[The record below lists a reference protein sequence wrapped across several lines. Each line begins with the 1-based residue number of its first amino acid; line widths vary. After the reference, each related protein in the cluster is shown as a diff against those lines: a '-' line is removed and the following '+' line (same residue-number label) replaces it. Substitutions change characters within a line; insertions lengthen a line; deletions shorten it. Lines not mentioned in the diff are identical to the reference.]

1 MESEPSLSPD
11 RLQRCYQIARDALL
25 AERNAAGH
33 WEGELSSS
41 ALSTATAIMA
51 LEMVRRAQ
59 RVASPLSPFSGR
71 GAGGEG
77 QASPDSASGKLSEK
91 LAPHPQ
97 PLSPSGGEGGDAHV
111 FDMLIAHGLAWLTE
125 HQNPDGGWGD
135 TTKSFSNI
143 STTMLCHAVF
153 HATQTTSQASR
164 AASAPGPSETTVRGL
179 TPSGSPGIPDVIS
192 RAKSYIDRAGGVPAL
207 IARYGKDRTFSVP
220 ILTHCALAGLVDWR
234 EITPLPFELACLP
247 ANFYK
252 WVRLPVVSY
261 ALPALI
267 AIGQAR
273 HHFVKPWNPITR
285 WIRNAAIAKS
295 LRVLERIQPPNGG
308 FLEATPLTSFVTMC
322 LAGIG
327 LADHPVARRGI
338 EFIIQ
343 SVRPDG
349 SWPID
354 TNLATWV
361 TTLSINA
368 LGEDLPADAAP
379 PLLYWLLKQ
388 QYRDVHPYTNA
399 DPGGW
404 AWTDLPGGVPDA
416 DDTPGAIL
424 ALLKLERVECGRN
437 IENHDYF
444 LTGYSPPSGV
454 RWLFSIQNRD
464 GGWPTFCRGWGKL
477 PFDRSA
483 PDLTA
488 HVIRALRQKLLELT
502 RGLELSE
509 YYRQLWA
516 YAKEHQLRLRIDPFL
531 GLADRASRRGFTF
544 LGRNQHPDGSWLP
557 LWFGNQHCLND
568 ENKTYGTARVLAAYR
583 DCGRLDDSPA
593 QHGLAW
599 LRANQNEDG
608 GWGGAKGTPSSVE
621 ETALAVEMLVS
632 ADQHAVGGSETRHH
646 PSPQPSPQRGEGVCF
661 PDSPL
666 PTAYSPETQ
675 RGLTW
680 LCEAVET
687 GNYREASPIGFYFAK
702 LWYYEKLYP
711 IIFTVAALRRAA
723 RLK

>member
-1 MESEPSLSPD
+1 
-11 RLQRCYQIARDALL
+11 
-25 AERNAAGH
+25 
-33 WEGELSSS
+33 
-41 ALSTATAIMA
+41 
-51 LEMVRRAQ
+51 
-59 RVASPLSPFSGR
+59 
-71 GAGGEG
+71 
-77 QASPDSASGKLSEK
+77 
-91 LAPHPQ
+91 
-97 PLSPSGGEGGDAHV
+97 
-111 FDMLIAHGLAWLTE
+111 MLIARGLAWLTK
-125 HQNPDGGWGD
+125 HQNSDGGWGD

-153 HATQTTSQASR
+153 HAVATGSGVVFESASKDLHQNH
-164 AASAPGPSETTVRGL
+164 AASADSKTTPDPL
-179 TPSGSPGIPDVIS
+179 SHDVIA
-192 RAKSYIDRAGGVPAL
+192 RAKNYIDKAGGVPAV
-207 IARYGKDRTFSVP
+207 IARYGKDRTFSIP

-273 HHFVKPWNPITR
+273 YHFVKPWNPIVR

-308 FLEATPLTSFVTMC
+308 FLEATPLTSFVTMS

-368 LGEDLPADAAP
+368 LGDDLPADAVP
-379 PLLYWLLKQ
+379 PLRDWLLGQ
-388 QYRDVHPYTNA
+388 QYLTVHPYTNA
-399 DPGGW
+399 APGGW
-404 AWTDLPGGVPDA
+404 AWTDLAGGVPDG
-416 DDTPGAIL
+416 DDTPGAML
-424 ALLKLERVECGRN
+424 ACLGLESVEATRQWLWEDCGAPDVN
-437 IENHDYF
+437 PE
-444 LTGYSPPSGV
+444 TKGV
-454 RWLFSIQNRD
+454 IDAESWGEAWLGQLQNSD
-464 GGWPTFCRGWGKL
+464 GGWPTFCRGWGNL

-488 HVIRALRQKLLELT
+488 HVLRAYEAVEQRMRAAGGGQ
-502 RGLELSE
+502 
-509 YYRQLWA
+509 
-516 YAKEHQLRLRIDPFL
+516 HRLVRHDP
-531 GLADRASRRGFTF
+531 RGFNYLSRT
-544 LGRNQHPDGSWLP
+544 QHPDGSWLP
-557 LWFGNQHCLND
+557 LWFGNQHCPND

-583 DCGRLDDSPA
+583 DCGLLGVSAARR
-593 QHGLAW
+593 GLAW
-599 LRANQNEDG
+599 LRANQNKDG

-632 ADQHAVGGSETRHH
+632 ADQLAARVAGVERSEPPESLAGGSLRSTPATQRSSTNSDPPSSSVHRPPSTVH
-646 PSPQPSPQRGEGVCF
+646 PS
-661 PDSPL
+661 
-666 PTAYSPETQ
+666 YSPETI

-723 RLK
+723 RAI